1 MDLWSLVV
9 TDLMPF
15 FIQSHVCYNKKR
27 VHIMEDLFRVSV
39 IKLPFHIVTK
49 MHNNLFTLNSA
60 FSYGSLLAT
69 AIKFAFGCL
78 RYTVCGITWLQ
89 PPKLSKFSAVLSCEC

>member
-1 MDLWSLVV
+1 MDLWSLIV

-15 FIQSHVCYNKKR
+15 FIQSYVCYIKKR
-27 VHIMEDLFRVSV
+27 VHITEDLFRVSV

-49 MHNNLFTLNSA
+49 IHNNLFTLSSA

-78 RYTVCGITWLQ
+78 RYTVCGITWL
-89 PPKLSKFSAVLSCEC
+89 PPQRFLSFLLS